1 MEPAEGRG
9 VACIKR
15 IKMKINISV
24 HKKLKPI
31 LSIRFPAIGNIYNNV
46 LFYYRKD
53 RPKIKKKFM
62 MNLGRV
68 FNCFNHPQQPFHTHN
83 T

>member
-46 LFYYRKD
+46 LFYNRKD
-53 RPKIKKKFM
+53 LKILKKIHDEFGSGFQ
-62 MNLGRV
+62 L
-68 FNCFNHPQQPFHTHN
+68 FLSSSTAFPYT
-83 T
+83 

>member
-15 IKMKINISV
+15 IKIKINISV

-53 RPKIKKKFM
+53 RPKIKKKIHDEFGSGFQ
-62 MNLGRV
+62 L
-68 FNCFNHPQQPFHTHN
+68 FQSSSTAFSYT
-83 T
+83 